1 MTEPANA
8 FMPDWASAPG
18 DTIVDLIEER
28 GWSQRELADRLGY
41 APKALRKLLEGQV
54 PIAETAAHDLE
65 RVLGVPAHFW
75 LTREA
80 QFREQCARLTV
91 GRTPAPND

>member
-8 FMPDWASAPG
+8 FSPDWASPPG

-28 GWSQRELADRLGY
+28 GWTQAELADRLGY
-41 APKALRKLLEGQV
+41 SPKAVRHLLGGQASLTEAV
-54 PIAETAAHDLE
+54 AHDLE

-80 QFREQCARLTV
+80 QYRAQCERLDL
-91 GRTPAPND
+91 GRTPAHN